1 MELKEG
7 DYLIVSLS
15 KFMDIGVPE
24 WIVGVFIDPSKFYVI
39 KERDW

>member
-1 MELKEG
+1 MELEEE

-24 WIVGVFIDPSKFYVI
+24 WIVGVLVDSSKFYVI
-39 KERDW
+39 KKRD